1 MVRIDYISEP
11 LRTAKKNPRKETC
24 QMFGFASLSINKQ
37 SKLWS
42 SLWSNM
48 AVCGAVNGKSESL
61 AGNMAM
67 R

>member
-1 MVRIDYISEP
+1 
-11 LRTAKKNPRKETC
+11 
-24 QMFGFASLSINKQ
+24 MFGFASLSLNKQ